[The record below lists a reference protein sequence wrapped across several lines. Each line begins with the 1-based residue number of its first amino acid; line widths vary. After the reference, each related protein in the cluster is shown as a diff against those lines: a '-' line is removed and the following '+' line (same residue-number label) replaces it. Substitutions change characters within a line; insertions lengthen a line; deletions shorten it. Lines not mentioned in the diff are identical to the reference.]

1 MKEDIIKGKIYSTF
15 ANIANSLG
23 YSEVYGR
30 IIACLLT
37 HDGPIPLSEV
47 AKETGYS
54 SSMVSL
60 SIDFL
65 ETVDMVKRI
74 KKPGDRKL
82 YLQADGSLLDGLKRA
97 ILVKIEKNISNSL
110 QEFDGYKKELS
121 KLKGK
126 ESERLLKAID
136 KLENEVRRME
146 MYVKILSKIKTP

>member
-1 MKEDIIKGKIYSTF
+1 MKEDTTKSKIYSTF

-30 IIACLLT
+30 TIACLLT
-37 HDGPIPLSEV
+37 HDGPVPLSEV

-65 ETVDMVKRI
+65 ETVGMVKRV

-82 YLQADGSLLDGLKRA
+82 YLQSAGSLLDGLKRA
-97 ILVKIEKNISNSL
+97 ILVRIEKNVLSSL
-110 QEFDGYKKELS
+110 QEFDEYKKELKKLSGEES
-121 KLKGK
+121 K
-126 ESERLLKAID
+126 RLLKAIE
-136 KLENEVRRME
+136 KLEHEIKRMDG
-146 MYVKILSKIKTP
+146 YIKVLSRVKLP

>member
-1 MKEDIIKGKIYSTF
+1 MEDDIKKNIYSTF

-30 IIACLLT
+30 IIACLLI
-37 HDGPIPLSEV
+37 HEGPVPLSEV

-54 SSMVSL
+54 PSMISL

-65 ETVDMVKRI
+65 ETVGMVKRV

-82 YLQADGSLLDGLKRA
+82 FLQSNGTLLDGLKRA
-97 ILVKIEKNISNSL
+97 ILVRTEKNISNSL
-110 QEFDGYKKELS
+110 QEFDEYRKELK

-126 ESERLLKAID
+126 KSERLLEAIEILEKEIKRMD
-136 KLENEVRRME
+136 K
-146 MYVKILSKIKTP
+146 YVKVLSKIKLP